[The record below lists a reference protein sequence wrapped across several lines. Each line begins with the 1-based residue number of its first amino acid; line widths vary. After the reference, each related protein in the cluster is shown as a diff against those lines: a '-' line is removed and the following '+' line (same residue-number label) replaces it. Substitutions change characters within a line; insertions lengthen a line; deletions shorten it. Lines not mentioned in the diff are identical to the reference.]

1 MFIKEIR
8 NRIEAYFK
16 LIVRNLRDSI
26 PKVIGNNLVRSIEE
40 TMQIKL
46 YNSLYKSDAM
56 INLLSEPEEVT
67 RLRIELNN
75 QIKVMKDAQRIIR
88 RDPE

>member
-1 MFIKEIR
+1 
-8 NRIEAYFK
+8 
-16 LIVRNLRDSI
+16 
-26 PKVIGNNLVRSIEE
+26 
-40 TMQIKL
+40 MQIKL

-56 INLLSEPEEVT
+56 ISLLNEPEEVT

-75 QIKVMKDAQRIIR
+75 QIKVMKDAQKIIR